1 MAKRRSIITKEMIQ
15 VVLDEMPGVTRKKIC
30 RYLRCHEVIADEH
43 LKKLKAE
50 GLVSV
55 TPNGKRKDSF
65 LYWPTAPGE
74 RPDPVPEPTFA
85 NVYVQPFR
93 PLTGYDPLALQR
105 QCEGS
110 RNPST
115 GMS

>member
-1 MAKRRSIITKEMIQ
+1 MPKRRSVITKEMVQ
-15 VVLDEMPGVTRKKIC
+15 AAVEEMPGATRKKIC
-30 RYLRCHEVIADEH
+30 RHLRCHEVIADEY

-55 TPNGKRKDSF
+55 TPNGKVKRSF
-65 LYWPTAPGE
+65 LFWPVDPADV
-74 RPDPVPEPTFA
+74 PDPVPEPSVA